1 MFNMYE
7 FEVKGNKIRF
17 KKIGSRIYV
26 PCRDIGDILGLV
38 NARDSVNYFLSC
50 KDKKTISIF
59 NDDVNQTY
67 KNLCISI
74 NGIKEI
80 TLKTRKGKNEDKKLI
95 LNEIVPF
102 LEKEEKYLNDIEQLR
117 INITEE
123 SSNTETEETENGI
136 LDKIKNLLRKVVA

>member
-1 MFNMYE
+1 MYE

-17 KKIGSRIYV
+17 KKIGNRIYV

-38 NARDSVNYFLSC
+38 NARDSANYFLSG

-80 TLKTRKGKNEDKKLI
+80 TLKTRKGKTKDKELI
-95 LNEIVPF
+95 LNEIVPL
-102 LEKEEKYLNDIEQLR
+102 LEKEENHLKEVEQLS

-123 SSNTETEETENGI
+123 LSNTELEETEVGI
-136 LDKIKNLLRKVVA
+136 LDKIKSFFRKVVA